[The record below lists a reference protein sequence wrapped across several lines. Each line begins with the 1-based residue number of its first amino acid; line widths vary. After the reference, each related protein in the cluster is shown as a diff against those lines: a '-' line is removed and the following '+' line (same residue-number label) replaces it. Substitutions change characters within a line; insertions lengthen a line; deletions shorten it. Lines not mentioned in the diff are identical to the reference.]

1 MGVEAT
7 WGGWG
12 HTVGQGHMGG
22 WDHMGRLGPT
32 GEGKQHREWAVTV
45 PPLGSHLS
53 IGGHQHFRPPVQ
65 INVGDQ
71 ATENTVKL
79 VAAWQEKLVFEP
91 PAQQVPGGQT
101 TVERLGSSA
110 VPATLSA
117 TSSCVRSGGSA
128 PAEA

>member
-1 MGVEAT
+1 
-7 WGGWG
+7 
-12 HTVGQGHMGG
+12 MGG

-32 GEGKQHREWAVTV
+32 GEGKQQWAWAVTA
-45 PPLGSHLS
+45 PPLGPHLP
-53 IGGHQHFRPPVQ
+53 IGGHQHFWPPVQ
-65 INVGDQ
+65 IDVGDQ

-79 VAAWQEKLVFEP
+79 VAAWQEKLVFKP

-101 TVERLGSSA
+101 TAERLGSSA

-117 TSSCVRSGGSA
+117 TSLCVRSGGSA